1 MTSSKQRSGIGD
13 QQYKHDPA
21 GEYTKRNLGETV
33 YNFCKS
39 FLDCNSWSQR
49 LIAKSRVKSHR
60 LRNEGEPGVN
70 TESFWKS
77 VVVPGFFESSCEQEY
92 LIAIADDGFEPV
104 A

>member
-1 MTSSKQRSGIGD
+1 MTSSKQRSGIRD
-13 QQYKHDPA
+13 LQYKHDRA
-21 GEYTKRNLGETV
+21 GEYKKRNLGETV

-39 FLDCNSWSQR
+39 FLDCNFWSQR
-49 LIAKSRVKSHR
+49 LIAKSGVK

-77 VVVPGFFESSCEQEY
+77 VVVPEFFESSCEQEY
-92 LIAIADDGFEPV
+92 LIPIADDGFEPV